1 MCHNIRNVTSPTS
14 CELWLNWAKSMRTCR
29 GAQHTIKTS
38 MMTHT
43 ILTTWPSRNL
53 YSIIICSNQNRLN
66 LTIIYSEQH
75 CAYKSS
81 LEVSLLTYKILIFKS
96 LQIDTGK
103 KDIEVLHL
111 SSDFVILDVKG
122 LNQEILS
129 TGN

>member
-43 ILTTWPSRNL
+43 ILTTCRNL

-66 LTIIYSEQH
+66 LSIIYSKPH

-111 SSDFVILDVKG
+111 SSDFVISDVKC
-122 LNQEILS
+122 LNQEMLS